1 MKEVNFTTEKELKMI
16 CKNKEKIQAMKAEID
31 DLTYKSTV
39 GSQQLT
45 GMPFVSGTSD
55 KVGDYVTRITD
66 LQDRCISLMIRNQ
79 RLIRKAKRFIRMVP
93 DDTIQ
98 TILFMRYIIGKDEL
112 DIADAMGMKY
122 YNREKQIKSIIKTFF
137 LDCLLYM

>member
-1 MKEVNFTTEKELKMI
+1 MI

-79 RLIRKAKRFIRMVP
+79 RLIRKAKRFIRMIP

-98 TILFMRYIIGKDEL
+98 TILFMRYILGKDEL
-112 DIADAMGMKY
+112 DIADHLGIRY
-122 YNREKQIKSIIKTFF
+122 YNREKQIKNTIKTFF